1 MKPRAW
7 ATALLLGLLPVACA
21 ASDDYAVVPHSTAQ
35 LPIPEMTAA
44 AIRSCALDT
53 ARQFTRNAY
62 EIAFDVE
69 VTRTGVIQSV
79 KPKGKRLDDADL
91 ETCILQELQVMPIP
105 ASAVENRPDPLISRN
120 VPVHARGVMGNT
132 LLWGELVGEMLPL
145 LVSVSGVTII
155 VVVAIVVVA
164 VAVADDSDEE
174 SEIERCRKVNEACQ
188 QQCLPTLKH
197 SDFGNRFHRCMRQ
210 CREAAG
216 CWKGTY

>member
-7 ATALLLGLLPVACA
+7 VTALLLGLMLGCA
-21 ASDDYAVVPHSTAQ
+21 ASDDYAVVPQSTAQ

-44 AIRSCALDT
+44 AIRSCAQDT
-53 ARQFTRNAY
+53 SRQFARNAY
-62 EIAFDVE
+62 EISFDVE
-69 VTRTGVIQSV
+69 VTRSGVIQSV
-79 KPKGKRLDDADL
+79 KPKGQRLDDADL
-91 ETCILQELQVMPIP
+91 EACIRQELQVMPIP
-105 ASAVENRPDPLISRN
+105 ASAVEHRSAPLLSHN
-120 VPVHARGVMGNT
+120 VPVHTRGVVANT
-132 LLWGELVGEMLPL
+132 LLWGEIAGEMLPL